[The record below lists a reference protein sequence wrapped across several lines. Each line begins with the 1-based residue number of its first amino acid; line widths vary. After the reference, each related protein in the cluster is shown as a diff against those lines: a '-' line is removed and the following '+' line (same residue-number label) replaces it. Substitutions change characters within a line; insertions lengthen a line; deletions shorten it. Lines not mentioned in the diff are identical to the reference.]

1 MSTRGALSRF
11 GVKRCSPPKCPNG
24 KAVVDRTKNDRE
36 TLVKETISK
45 GNSSP
50 KSGSADGW
58 KLSSSLVSMSGSLSV
73 SVVNISGVGTVSSF
87 VAMAVGSSLSNNS
100 FPEEGDVCA
109 GT

>member
-1 MSTRGALSRF
+1 MSSF

-24 KAVVDRTKNDRE
+24 EAVVDRIKNDRK
-36 TLVKETISK
+36 TLVKEIISK

-73 SVVNISGVGTVSSF
+73 SVVDISGAGIVSSS
-87 VAMAVGSSLSNNS
+87 VAVTIGSSSSDYS
-100 FPEEGDVCA
+100 FPKEGDVCA